1 MCIWT
6 HPLFLSYTNCHPE
19 RSEGSDLLSV
29 FWITPYGLLLH
40 QFSVLVIQRISL
52 ALYGF
57 QRNHGILVS

>member
-1 MCIWT
+1 MYILI